1 LTIVKKQAVFFFLLL
16 GLQSSAQNLIPNPSF
31 DSIFKGK
38 SGGAINGDLPYWNTA
53 NQASPDLWH
62 DSIGFKPSNTFPN
75 MVGRYDNQSPRT
87 GPGMVGL
94 QGYTRPI
101 NHTNPPK
108 DNSSQFECLQ
118 ARLIQPLVK
127 DATYSFG
134 MYVNIA
140 ANSLYTY
147 KPLGATLTVDSIVE
161 YYTPEDSSF
170 YTIQFDTS
178 R

>member
-1 LTIVKKQAVFFFLLL
+1 MKKQAVFFFLLL

-31 DSIFKGK
+31 DSIYVGK
-38 SGGAINGDLPYWNTA
+38 YGGKINNNLPYWNTA

-62 DSIGFKPSNTFPN
+62 DSIYPKPSNTFPN
-75 MVGRYDNQSPRT
+75 INGRYDNQSPRT

-94 QGYTRPI
+94 MGYNRPI
-101 NHTNPPK
+101 GHTIPPR
-108 DNSSQFECLQ
+108 DNSSQYECLQ
-118 ARLIQPLVK
+118 ARLNQPSVTG
-127 DATYSFG
+127 ATYNFE
-134 MYVNIA
+134 MYVNVA
-140 ANSLYTY
+140 GNSLYTY
-147 KPLGATLTVDSIVE
+147 KPLGATLTVDSIIE